1 MSSRGLRGLPI
12 AEERK
17 PPEGW
22 TQGNPLE
29 RQCNEAVDFAIH
41 SANTLIGL
49 LPGGKG
55 FLQGRTVLEIGAG
68 QDFGFPLILIGLGA
82 RTVLVDKYL
91 CDWDKHFHPPFT
103 SVCEMLLSKSFQE
116 SIRQRLIR

>member
-1 MSSRGLRGLPI
+1 MTPYRDCRRSYLSLHRVISYVLAWLRGLPI

-82 RTVLVDKYL
+82 RTILVE
-91 CDWDKHFHPPFT
+91 FH
-103 SVCEMLLSKSFQE
+103 LQKL
-116 SIRQRLIR
+116 RG